1 MQLNKHYC
9 VEGLRAIVK
18 KGLLNHTEPFWFL
31 TLLWKYHEYSGLLIP
46 GLLMSGLLKSWL
58 DLTDSETNWGTG
70 HWILNLLAS
79 RDAFSES
86 LITDQQM
93 RVGCESDKDLLVL
106 DRAYDKG
113 GRFVC
118 VLAPL
123 SVWAGD
129 CSGSGS
135 PDWSECSNWDVS
147 PGY

>member
-1 MQLNKHYC
+1 M
-9 VEGLRAIVK
+9 
-18 KGLLNHTEPFWFL
+18 
-31 TLLWKYHEYSGLLIP
+31 
-46 GLLMSGLLKSWL
+46 
-58 DLTDSETNWGTG
+58 
-70 HWILNLLAS
+70 NLLAS

-135 PDWSECSNWDVS
+135 PDWSECSN
-147 PGY
+147 